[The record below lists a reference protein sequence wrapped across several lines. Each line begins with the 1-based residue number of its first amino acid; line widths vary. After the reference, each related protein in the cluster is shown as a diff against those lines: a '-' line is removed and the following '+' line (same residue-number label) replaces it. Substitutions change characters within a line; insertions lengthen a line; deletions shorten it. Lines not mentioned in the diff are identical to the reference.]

1 MLRIIL
7 TMLGEVLKFLFIWSV
22 ILVCI
27 ASVASLLFGVL
38 PEYSTFIGVFY
49 IIFDTSLGNY
59 DFSVFD
65 NYTGAGGV
73 VFGKLFITCT
83 VLINNVVL
91 LNFVIAI
98 LADTYSKLAKES
110 LGIYYDGIIS
120 RIPIYEDDIRY
131 GGLIVGT
138 PPFNILALPMIPYYM
153 LETNQKR
160 LRRVN
165 DIFTKVMFVPL
176 ALIITAIFM
185 VQNLILLPFA
195 YLAAIYKKM

>member
-7 TMLGEVLKFLFIWSV
+7 TMLGEVIKFLFIWSV
-22 ILVCI
+22 VLVCI
-27 ASVASLLFGVL
+27 ASVATLMFGEL
-38 PEYSTFIGVFY
+38 AEYSTFMNVLY

-59 DFSVFD
+59 DFSVFE
-65 NYTGAGGV
+65 NYSRGKIVGELFT
-73 VFGKLFITCT
+73 VFA
-83 VLINNVVL
+83 VLINNIVL

-98 LADTYSKLAKES
+98 LADTYSKLASES

-120 RIPIYEDDIRY
+120 RIPIYEDDVRY

-138 PPFNILALPMIPYYM
+138 PPFNILALPMVPYY
-153 LETNQKR
+153 LFETDQKR

-165 DIFTKVMFVPL
+165 DIFTKVMFAPV

-185 VQNLILLPFA
+185 A
-195 YLAAIYKKM
+195 